1 MIRSNLKSII
11 DERKISI
18 RKLSRDIDHEYP
30 TVRKLYNDEME
41 RYPRDLL
48 DKVCTYLNIELQ
60 KLLIFEK
67 SHNHIDHSG

>member
-41 RYPRDLL
+41 REEETATAFVVSAILS
-48 DKVCTYLNIELQ
+48 
-60 KLLIFEK
+60 LI
-67 SHNHIDHSG
+67 SLPIIIALTA

>member
-60 KLLIFEK
+60 ELLIFEK